1 MRAPLPPRSDVLSRD
16 DFAAAAKLA
25 RCSEEAARATF
36 QSMRARA
43 RRFITKHAPP
53 PTAVAAPTA
62 ASALAATPFDDDDD
76 DAPAPAPD
84 ATLAALAAAVGAP
97 PLVPVPRPPTP
108 AERDEPLVAELA
120 ALRQPDGS
128 VAFPAAAAAAV
139 ALMRR
144 AVSVGLRASLA
155 DLVHDS
161 RMQLGVPIVFMD
173 EGACVPLAAW
183 MDAALNT
190 HHVTLLRK
198 AMRAAAALPVA
209 SAEPVKE
216 LARQLHRCRTYVRAD
231 DVASEATR
239 ILAAWAKVV
248 TPNGGGGSRAAPA
261 IPAMPRMQLPPLPP
275 APFNGPAISKAA
287 TAQLAARAA
296 APATVA
302 VRSAADRLA
311 GANERV
317 ATGARPLSADEI
329 LRQRNKKRLMIGSS
343 SGAAPARGG
352 SAAPLPPELAKR
364 LKMVAGSTAPPVNV
378 AAPPPPDEDAMQA
391 RVEFAHPP
399 TVAVEVRP
407 RIVFADAMQGLTCVC
422 VQQGLGVLGVGGT
435 GWGCESVEA
444 ALQARRESETPAAE
458 YMLAALIPDDPAAP
472 LHVSTEAHAAL
483 AAPTPL
489 LPDVPVD
496 FADAAQQ
503 AGVLARAGYIAA
515 AQHMGAGWRPHR

>member
-1 MRAPLPPRSDVLSRD
+1 
-16 DFAAAAKLA
+16 
-25 RCSEEAARATF
+25 
-36 QSMRARA
+36 
-43 RRFITKHAPP
+43 
-53 PTAVAAPTA
+53 
-62 ASALAATPFDDDDD
+62 
-76 DAPAPAPD
+76 
-84 ATLAALAAAVGAP
+84 
-97 PLVPVPRPPTP
+97 
-108 AERDEPLVAELA
+108 
-120 ALRQPDGS
+120 
-128 VAFPAAAAAAV
+128 
-139 ALMRR
+139 MRR

-173 EGACVPLAAW
+173 EGACVPLASW

-198 AMRAAAALPVA
+198 ALRAAAALPVA

-239 ILAAWAKVV
+239 ILAVWAKVV
-248 TPNGGGGSRAAPA
+248 TPHGGGASRAGPSAA
-261 IPAMPRMQLPPLPP
+261 AMPRMPLPPLPP

-329 LRQRNKKRLMIGSS
+329 LKQRNKKRLMIGSS

-364 LKMVAGSTAPPVNV
+364 LKMVAGSAAPPVNV

-391 RVEFAHPP
+391 RVEFSHPP
-399 TVAVEVRP
+399 TVAAEVRP
-407 RIVFADAMQGLTCVC
+407 PHCVCRCDARADMHVFPQGLAVA
-422 VQQGLGVLGVGGT
+422 LE
-435 GWGCESVEA
+435 GWGSESVEA